1 MGEIDTKP
9 IESVQAA
16 LSLFGEKY
24 DQKKYKLA
32 NSEETEKEKELD
44 ILQKDL
50 ANYKVQCEIK
60 ESTHKQALLEL
71 DVCHKTIEDISS
83 QLIFAKVDRD
93 RYIEECREAHTRI
106 AQLEAENKVISEQ
119 LSGSKDDDYML
130 LVSDELKSHESEL
143 FQLKAEVGAA
153 KELKVSLT
161 GDVELTKFAA
171 QMEEKNTEE
180 LLKHVSKLNDAV
192 LSSKLEAIET
202 EKEKSSFFMEME
214 YEIKNA
220 TAAALQAQEQLD
232 EMREWLN
239 TRKDLE
245 NSIASQ
251 SLFINSLQLEVKQV
265 NESRIISVK
274 AASEAMEKLNRIKLE
289 MEQMEVIN
297 SERLIYTETVLA
309 QFMQSEEEL
318 RTANVEVDKLNHQIN
333 LITKDMKML
342 KDELDEVRERELES
356 QVEFA
361 MLKSELHKQK
371 SKVAAAEAAEARVM
385 STKTGLYLAVQRL
398 AVEAEAA
405 KNEIRSL
412 KPLAKDA
419 EADLKTENDNLGNP
433 KNIITT
439 HDLETETCLVVD
451 PKMDNEE
458 EGDSSSNLS
467 SFHSCITISTEEY
480 ESLKRNAEGSDNV
493 MDSPPEVSSHPADS
507 ELRYELDK
515 LKDEL
520 ENAKVEIRTL
530 KSLAEEAVRR
540 AELSDK
546 AKFAVED
553 QLRKWRHMKQ
563 RTRTAS
569 GAHQGETTHDR
580 RNLSADIEP
589 LVSRPQGKAASFRI
603 ESCTPMYNGIPS
615 HYVPLSKILNMKF

>member
-16 LSLFGEKY
+16 LSLFGGKY
-24 DQKKYKLA
+24 DQRTYRLA

-60 ESTHKQALLEL
+60 ESAHKQALLEL

-83 QLIFAKVDRD
+83 QLIFAEVDRG
-93 RYIEECREAHTRI
+93 RYIVECREAHTRI
-106 AQLEAENKVISEQ
+106 AQLEAENKEISGQ
-119 LSGSKDDDYML
+119 LSGSKDDDHML
-130 LVSDELKSHESEL
+130 LVFDELKSNKSEL

-153 KELKVSLT
+153 KELNVALT
-161 GDVELTKFAA
+161 GEAELTKFAA

-180 LLKHVSKLNDAV
+180 LLKHISELNDAV
-192 LSSKLEAIET
+192 LSSKLEAIES
-202 EKEKSSFFMEME
+202 EKKSSFFMEME
-214 YEIKNA
+214 SEIKNA

-232 EMREWLN
+232 EMRERLN

-245 NSIASQ
+245 NWMASQ
-251 SLFINSLQLEVKQV
+251 SLFINSLQLEVKQA

-274 AASEAMEKLNRIKLE
+274 AASEAMEKLNMIKLE

-309 QFMQSEEEL
+309 QLTQSEEEL
-318 RTANVEVDKLNHQIN
+318 RNANVEVDKLNHQIN

-398 AVEAEAA
+398 AVEAEEA

-419 EADLKTENDNLGNP
+419 EADLKTEIDHLGNP

-439 HDLETETCLVVD
+439 HDLETKNCPVVD
-451 PKMDNEE
+451 TKIDNE

-467 SFHSCITISTEEY
+467 GFHSCITISTEEY
-480 ESLKRNAEGSDNV
+480 ESLKRNAEGFDNV
-493 MDSPPEVSSHPADS
+493 MDSPPEVSSHPAES

-546 AKFAVED
+546 AKLAVED

-569 GAHQGETTHDR
+569 GAHQGETTHDC

-589 LVSRPQGKAASFRI
+589 LVSRP
-603 ESCTPMYNGIPS
+603 PMYNGIPS
-615 HYVPLSKILNMKF
+615 HYVPLSKVLNMKF